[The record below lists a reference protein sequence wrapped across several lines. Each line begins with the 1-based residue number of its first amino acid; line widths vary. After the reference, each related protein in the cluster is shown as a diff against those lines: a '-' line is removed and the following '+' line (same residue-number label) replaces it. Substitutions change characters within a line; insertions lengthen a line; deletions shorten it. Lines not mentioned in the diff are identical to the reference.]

1 MLLLHVVVFCGLD
14 NDDLSGFENAASILF
29 LTLSCTIARTFL
41 SKRRQKECVY
51 ASMTI
56 SLSFTHD
63 WKKKPG
69 EQLEQFWGV

>member
-1 MLLLHVVVFCGLD
+1 MPLLHVGVLCGLD
-14 NDDLSGFENAASILF
+14 NDDLSGFENAASIF
-29 LTLSCTIARTFL
+29 LTLSCTIARIFL

-63 WKKKPG
+63 WKKPG